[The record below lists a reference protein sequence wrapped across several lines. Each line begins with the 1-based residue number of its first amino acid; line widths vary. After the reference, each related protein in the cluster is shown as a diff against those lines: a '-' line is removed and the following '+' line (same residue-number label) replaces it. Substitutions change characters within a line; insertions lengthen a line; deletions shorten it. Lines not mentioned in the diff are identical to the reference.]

1 MNFDEMTAIVGAQ
14 SVQDM
19 VDLVTEIY
27 ATKSTRQGRA
37 ALVEL
42 LVAMIASVLIRDATQ
57 VDEQRFSDEIDT
69 VCVRLRAICIASRSI
84 ELQGRGRFPVS

>member
-27 ATKSTRQGRA
+27 ATKSTQQGRA

-69 VCVRLRAICIASRSI
+69 VCDRLRAICIASRSI
-84 ELQGRGRFPVS
+84 ELQGCRRFPVS